1 MSKFIKAALKYYY
14 TVFVFALF
22 ILILGIVA
30 IFFTPTD
37 IFPEIN
43 TPAVV
48 AVWNYNGMPAKD
60 VENRIV
66 SIAERA
72 YSANMNDVE
81 HIESQSLY
89 GVGVIKVFL
98 HPGADVNTAITQ
110 LSSASQVALNNMPL
124 GIRPP
129 QVIKYTPTTIP
140 VLQVVVS
147 SKKIPLLDV
156 SDLAQNIIK
165 VQMSKV
171 EGSQIPLP
179 MGGLS
184 RQIMV
189 DLDMQ
194 KMEAR
199 ALTPLAITDTLAE
212 QNVILPSGNAKI
224 GGFDYYITLNNATK
238 TIDEMNMFPIKS
250 KDGETVYLRDI
261 AYIHNGNAVQ
271 ENVVRHDGVAGS
283 LMTVYKAGKASTIK
297 VVDGCKKII
306 PVIKKMVPS
315 GIQMHEL
322 FDQSIFVKS
331 SINSVI
337 FEGTLAAILTALM
350 ILLFLGSKRSTFIV
364 AVSIPLSILFAIIC
378 LSLNGQTLNIMT
390 LSGMALAIGMLVD
403 NATVVLEN
411 ILRNK
416 EIYKNRM
423 NLQDIIC
430 KSASEVAVPTLISTL
445 SICMVFAPIFLMKSA
460 TKFLFAPMALSV
472 ICAMIGSYLLS
483 NTIVPVMVDKLL
495 KKTEVLKPDTLLYNL
510 HETVN
515 KNFAKLRRVYKQF
528 LVKQVMRNPKKTLQF
543 SVLVIAISFCLLP
556 FIGEN
561 FFPNVDAGQIRLHVY
576 AQHGTRIEDTARAFS
591 DIEKTIKTVIPEKEI
606 DTMLDNIGIPVSMLN
621 LAFMDNSQLGMG
633 DGEILISLKKHHKP
647 TQKYIKELRKVLN
660 EKYPNMIFFFQSAD
674 MVGKILNFGLASPI
688 DVQIQGEDTKGNYA
702 LALNML
708 EDIKK
713 VKGVAD
719 AHVHQITDY
728 PEIKLEVDKVKAAN
742 MGLTQADVAK
752 NMIIAL
758 SSSAQAMPAYWVDP
772 ENGVNYLLALQV
784 PPYWINSV
792 SDVMDVPLAFN
803 GNKPIRLSNVATI
816 HESTAPSVVNHYDIM
831 PVYDIL
837 INIQDRDLDSVA
849 DDIHKIV
856 KKYEK
861 QAPNGTF
868 INILGQANAM
878 KTAFA
883 SLLSGL
889 LLALILVYLLIVTNF
904 QSWRNPFIIITPVP
918 VALAG
923 ILWML
928 YATDTTFSIQ
938 VMMGSIMTIGVS
950 CSNSILV
957 VSFATDKM
965 KKGFNS
971 VRAAVDAGF
980 TRIRPVIMTAL
991 AMILGMLPMSLGLG
1005 EGGEQNAPI
1014 GRTVIGGLLF
1024 ATFATLVIVPMLFAI
1039 MNKNK
1044 KYSEEYGL

>member
-22 ILILGIVA
+22 ILILGLVA

-315 GIQMHEL
+315 GIQMNEL

-742 MGLTQADVAK
+742 MGLTQAEVAK

-878 KTAFA
+878 KTAFT

-918 VALAG
+918 IALAG

>member
-22 ILILGIVA
+22 ILILGLVA

-315 GIQMHEL
+315 GIQMNEL

-742 MGLTQADVAK
+742 MGLTQAEVAK

-878 KTAFA
+878 KTAFT

>member
-315 GIQMHEL
+315 GIQMNEL

-878 KTAFA
+878 KTAFT

-918 VALAG
+918 IALAG

>member
-315 GIQMHEL
+315 GIQMNEL

-647 TQKYIKELRKVLN
+647 TQKYIKKLRKVLN
-660 EKYPNMIFFFQSAD
+660 EKYPNMTFFFQSAD

-688 DVQIQGEDTKGNYA
+688 DVQIQGEDIKGNYI

-708 EDIKK
+708 EDIKR

-742 MGLTQADVAK
+742 MGLTQAEVAK

-792 SDVMDVPLAFN
+792 KDVMDVPLAFS

-861 QAPNGTF
+861 QAPRGTF

-878 KTAFA
+878 KTAFT

-918 VALAG
+918 IALAG

>member
-1 MSKFIKAALKYYY
+1 
-14 TVFVFALF
+14 
-22 ILILGIVA
+22 
-30 IFFTPTD
+30 
-37 IFPEIN
+37 
-43 TPAVV
+43 
-48 AVWNYNGMPAKD
+48 
-60 VENRIV
+60 
-66 SIAERA
+66 
-72 YSANMNDVE
+72 
-81 HIESQSLY
+81 
-89 GVGVIKVFL
+89 
-98 HPGADVNTAITQ
+98 
-110 LSSASQVALNNMPL
+110 
-124 GIRPP
+124 
-129 QVIKYTPTTIP
+129 
-140 VLQVVVS
+140 
-147 SKKIPLLDV
+147 
-156 SDLAQNIIK
+156 
-165 VQMSKV
+165 
-171 EGSQIPLP
+171 
-179 MGGLS
+179 
-184 RQIMV
+184 
-189 DLDMQ
+189 
-194 KMEAR
+194 
-199 ALTPLAITDTLAE
+199 
-212 QNVILPSGNAKI
+212 
-224 GGFDYYITLNNATK
+224 
-238 TIDEMNMFPIKS
+238 
-250 KDGETVYLRDI
+250 
-261 AYIHNGNAVQ
+261 
-271 ENVVRHDGVAGS
+271 
-283 LMTVYKAGKASTIK
+283 
-297 VVDGCKKII
+297 
-306 PVIKKMVPS
+306 
-315 GIQMHEL
+315 
-322 FDQSIFVKS
+322 
-331 SINSVI
+331 
-337 FEGTLAAILTALM
+337 M

-378 LSLNGQTLNIMT
+378 LALCGQTLNIMT

-403 NATVVLEN
+403 NSTVVLEN

-423 NLQDIIC
+423 TLQEIIC
-430 KSASEVAVPTLISTL
+430 KSASEVAVPTLVSTL

-495 KKTEVLKPDTLLYNL
+495 KKTEVLKTDTLLYNL

-515 KNFAKLRRVYKQF
+515 KSFAKLRRVYKQF

-543 SVLVIAISFCLLP
+543 SALVIAISFCLLP

-561 FFPNVDAGQIRLHVY
+561 FFPSVDAGQIRLHVY

-647 TQKYIKELRKVLN
+647 TQKYIKKLRKVLN
-660 EKYPNMIFFFQSAD
+660 EKYPNMTFFFQSAD

-702 LALNML
+702 LAIKML

-878 KTAFA
+878 KSAFSA
-883 SLLSGL
+883 LLSGL

-918 VALAG
+918 MALAG

-938 VMMGSIMTIGVS
+938 AMMGSIMAIGVS

-980 TRIRPVIMTAL
+980 TRIRPVIMTAF

-1024 ATFATLVIVPMLFAI
+1024 ATFATLIIVPMLFAI
-1039 MNKNK
+1039 LNKNK

>member
-147 SKKIPLLDV
+147 SKILPLLDV

-199 ALTPLAITDTLAE
+199 ALTPLAVTDTLAQ

-238 TIDEMNMFPIKS
+238 TIDEMNKFPIKS
-250 KDGETVYLRDI
+250 KEGETVYLRDI

-283 LMTVYKAGKASTIK
+283 LMTVYKAGKTSTIK

-315 GIQMHEL
+315 GIELNEL

-350 ILLFLGSKRSTFIV
+350 ILLFLGSVRSTFIV

-378 LSLNGQTLNIMT
+378 LSLSGQTLNIMT

-403 NATVVLEN
+403 NSTVVLEN
-411 ILRNK
+411 ILRNR

-423 NLQDIIC
+423 NLQEIIC

-495 KKTEVLKPDTLLYNL
+495 KKKESLKPDTLLYNL

-515 KNFAKLRRVYKQF
+515 KSFAKLRRVYKQF
-528 LVKQVMRNPKKTLQF
+528 FVKQVMRNPKKTLQF
-543 SVLVIAISFCLLP
+543 SALVIVISFCLLP

-591 DIEKTIKTVIPEKEI
+591 DIEKTIKTVIPESEI

-647 TQKYIKELRKVLN
+647 TQKYIKKLRKVLN
-660 EKYPNMIFFFQSAD
+660 EKYPNMTFFFQSAD

-688 DVQIQGEDTKGNYA
+688 DVQIQGEDINANYA
-702 LALNML
+702 LALDML

-742 MGLTQADVAK
+742 MGLTQEDVAK

-758 SSSAQAMPAYWVDP
+758 SSSAQSMPAYWVDP

-792 SDVMDVPLAFN
+792 NDVMDVPLAFN

-837 INIQDRDLDSVA
+837 VNIQDRDLDSVA
-849 DDIHKIV
+849 DDIHRIV

-861 QAPNGTF
+861 KAPSGTF
-868 INILGQANAM
+868 ISILGQANAM
-878 KTAFA
+878 KTAFT

-918 VALAG
+918 IALAG

-965 KKGFNS
+965 KRGFNS
-971 VRAAVDAGF
+971 VTAAVDAGF

-1024 ATFATLVIVPMLFAI
+1024 ATFATLIIVPMLFAI
-1039 MNKNK
+1039 LNKNK
-1044 KYSEEYGL
+1044 KYSEENGL

>member
-14 TVFVFALF
+14 TVFVFGLF

-30 IFFTPTD
+30 IFFTPID

-129 QVIKYTPTTIP
+129 QVVKYTPTTIP

-147 SKKIPLLDV
+147 SKTIPLLDV

-179 MGGLS
+179 MGGLN

-224 GGFDYYITLNNATK
+224 GGFDYYITLNNATR
-238 TIDEMNMFPIKS
+238 TIDEMNKFPIKS
-250 KDGETVYLRDI
+250 KEGETVYLRDI

-283 LMTVYKAGKASTIK
+283 LMTVYKAGKTSTIK

-306 PVIKKMVPS
+306 PIIKKIVPS
-315 GIQMHEL
+315 EIQMNEL

-331 SINSVI
+331 SIHSVI

-378 LSLNGQTLNIMT
+378 LALCGQTLNIMT

-403 NATVVLEN
+403 NSTVVLEN

-416 EIYKNRM
+416 EIYKNRIT
-423 NLQDIIC
+423 LQEIIC
-430 KSASEVAVPTLISTL
+430 KSASEVAIPTLVSTL

-495 KKTEVLKPDTLLYNL
+495 KKTEVLKTDTLLYNL

-515 KNFAKLRRVYKQF
+515 KSFAKLRRVYKQF

-543 SVLVIAISFCLLP
+543 SALVIAISFCLLP

-561 FFPNVDAGQIRLHVY
+561 FFPSVDAGQIRLHVY

-647 TQKYIKELRKVLN
+647 TQKYIKKLRKVLN
-660 EKYPNMIFFFQSAD
+660 EKYPNMTFFFQSAD

-702 LALNML
+702 LAIKML

-728 PEIKLEVDKVKAAN
+728 PEIKLEVDKIKAAN

-849 DDIHKIV
+849 DDIHNIV

-878 KTAFA
+878 KSAFSA
-883 SLLSGL
+883 LLSGL
-889 LLALILVYLLIVTNF
+889 LLALVLVYLLIVTNF

-918 VALAG
+918 MALAG

-938 VMMGSIMTIGVS
+938 AMMGSIMAIGVS

-980 TRIRPVIMTAL
+980 TRIRPVIMTAF

-1044 KYSEEYGL
+1044 KYREEYGL

>member
-1 MSKFIKAALKYYY
+1 
-14 TVFVFALF
+14 
-22 ILILGIVA
+22 
-30 IFFTPTD
+30 
-37 IFPEIN
+37 
-43 TPAVV
+43 
-48 AVWNYNGMPAKD
+48 
-60 VENRIV
+60 
-66 SIAERA
+66 
-72 YSANMNDVE
+72 
-81 HIESQSLY
+81 
-89 GVGVIKVFL
+89 
-98 HPGADVNTAITQ
+98 
-110 LSSASQVALNNMPL
+110 
-124 GIRPP
+124 
-129 QVIKYTPTTIP
+129 
-140 VLQVVVS
+140 
-147 SKKIPLLDV
+147 
-156 SDLAQNIIK
+156 
-165 VQMSKV
+165 
-171 EGSQIPLP
+171 
-179 MGGLS
+179 
-184 RQIMV
+184 
-189 DLDMQ
+189 
-194 KMEAR
+194 
-199 ALTPLAITDTLAE
+199 
-212 QNVILPSGNAKI
+212 
-224 GGFDYYITLNNATK
+224 
-238 TIDEMNMFPIKS
+238 
-250 KDGETVYLRDI
+250 
-261 AYIHNGNAVQ
+261 
-271 ENVVRHDGVAGS
+271 
-283 LMTVYKAGKASTIK
+283 
-297 VVDGCKKII
+297 
-306 PVIKKMVPS
+306 
-315 GIQMHEL
+315 
-322 FDQSIFVKS
+322 
-331 SINSVI
+331 
-337 FEGTLAAILTALM
+337 
-350 ILLFLGSKRSTFIV
+350 
-364 AVSIPLSILFAIIC
+364 
-378 LSLNGQTLNIMT
+378 
-390 LSGMALAIGMLVD
+390 
-403 NATVVLEN
+403 
-411 ILRNK
+411 
-416 EIYKNRM
+416 
-423 NLQDIIC
+423 
-430 KSASEVAVPTLISTL
+430 
-445 SICMVFAPIFLMKSA
+445 
-460 TKFLFAPMALSV
+460 
-472 ICAMIGSYLLS
+472 
-483 NTIVPVMVDKLL
+483 
-495 KKTEVLKPDTLLYNL
+495 
-510 HETVN
+510 
-515 KNFAKLRRVYKQF
+515 
-528 LVKQVMRNPKKTLQF
+528 
-543 SVLVIAISFCLLP
+543 
-556 FIGEN
+556 
-561 FFPNVDAGQIRLHVY
+561 
-576 AQHGTRIEDTARAFS
+576 
-591 DIEKTIKTVIPEKEI
+591 
-606 DTMLDNIGIPVSMLN
+606 MLDNIGIPVSMLN

-688 DVQIQGEDTKGNYA
+688 DVQIQGEDIKGNYI

-708 EDIKK
+708 EDIKR

-742 MGLTQADVAK
+742 MGLTQAEVAK

-792 SDVMDVPLAFN
+792 KDVMDVPLAFS

-861 QAPNGTF
+861 QAPRGTF

-918 VALAG
+918 IALAG

>member
-22 ILILGIVA
+22 ILILGLVA

-315 GIQMHEL
+315 GIQMNEL

-742 MGLTQADVAK
+742 MGLTQAEVAK

-803 GNKPIRLSNVATI
+803 GNKPIRLSNVANI

-918 VALAG
+918 IALAG

>member
-14 TVFVFALF
+14 TVFVFGLF

-30 IFFTPTD
+30 IFFTPID

-129 QVIKYTPTTIP
+129 QVVKYTPTTIP

-147 SKKIPLLDV
+147 SKTIPFLDV

-179 MGGLS
+179 MGGLN

-224 GGFDYYITLNNATK
+224 GGFDYYITLNNATR
-238 TIDEMNMFPIKS
+238 TIDEMNKFPIKS
-250 KDGETVYLRDI
+250 KEGETVYLRDI

-283 LMTVYKAGKASTIK
+283 LMTVYKAGKTSTIK
-297 VVDGCKKII
+297 VVDGRKKII
-306 PVIKKMVPS
+306 PIIKKMVPS
-315 GIQMHEL
+315 EIQMNEL

-331 SINSVI
+331 SIHSVV

-364 AVSIPLSILFAIIC
+364 AVSIPLSRLFARIC
-378 LSLNGQTLNIMT
+378 LALCGQTLNIMT

-403 NATVVLEN
+403 NSTVVLEN

-416 EIYKNRM
+416 EIYKNKL
-423 NLQDIIC
+423 NLQEIIC
-430 KSASEVAVPTLISTL
+430 KSASEVAVPTLVSTL

-495 KKTEVLKPDTLLYNL
+495 KKTEVLKTDTLLYNL

-515 KNFAKLRRVYKQF
+515 KSFAKLRRVYKQF

-543 SVLVIAISFCLLP
+543 SALVIAISFCLLP

-561 FFPNVDAGQIRLHVY
+561 FFPSVDAGQIRLHVY

-647 TQKYIKELRKVLN
+647 TQKYIKKLRKVLN
-660 EKYPNMIFFFQSAD
+660 EKYPNMTFFFQSAD

-702 LALNML
+702 LAIKML

-878 KTAFA
+878 KSAFSA
-883 SLLSGL
+883 LLSGL
-889 LLALILVYLLIVTNF
+889 LLALVLVYLLIVTNF

-918 VALAG
+918 MALAG

-938 VMMGSIMTIGVS
+938 AMMGSIMAIGVS

-980 TRIRPVIMTAL
+980 TRIRPVIMTAF

-1005 EGGEQNAPI
+1005 EGGEQTAPI

-1024 ATFATLVIVPMLFAI
+1024 ATFATLIIVPMLFAI